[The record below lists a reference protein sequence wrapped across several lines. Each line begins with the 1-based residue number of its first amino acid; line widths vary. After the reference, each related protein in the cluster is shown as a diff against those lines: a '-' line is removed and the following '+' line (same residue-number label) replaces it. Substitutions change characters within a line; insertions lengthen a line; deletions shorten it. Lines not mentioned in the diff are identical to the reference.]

1 MESTETSINRWIK
14 KTYYKFIKEYYS
26 AIKKYKIL
34 PFVAKC
40 RLSRDNHA
48 KWSTSERDRQI
59 PYIIHLWNLKNDI
72 NEFIYQTELDL

>member
-1 MESTETSINRWIK
+1 M
-14 KTYYKFIKEYYS
+14 
-26 AIKKYKIL
+26 
-34 PFVAKC
+34 AKC

-59 PYIIHLWNLKNDI
+59 PYDIIHLWNLKNDI

>member
-1 MESTETSINRWIK
+1 M
-14 KTYYKFIKEYYS
+14 EYYS
-26 AIKKYKIL
+26 AIKNNKIL

-48 KWSTSERDRQI
+48 KWSKSEKERQI
-59 PYIIHLWNLKNDI
+59 SYDIIHLWNLNNDI